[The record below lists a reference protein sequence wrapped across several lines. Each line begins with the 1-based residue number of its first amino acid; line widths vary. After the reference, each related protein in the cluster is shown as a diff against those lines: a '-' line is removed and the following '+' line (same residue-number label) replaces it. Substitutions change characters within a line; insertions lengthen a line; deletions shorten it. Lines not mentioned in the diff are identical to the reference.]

1 MPLMNNPDL
10 ILMDILI
17 PKVNGHESTNMI
29 RAHDKEIPIIA
40 MTAKVSEEDKENAL
54 AAGINEYITKP
65 YTLGQLKEILIKY
78 LG

>member
-1 MPLMNNPDL
+1 
-10 ILMDILI
+10 
-17 PKVNGHESTNMI
+17 
-29 RAHDKEIPIIA
+29 
-40 MTAKVSEEDKENAL
+40 MTAKVPEEDKENAL